1 MLNLSQ
7 KLEDNL
13 IIGSDVYPLDLS
25 FGKVLRV
32 IELLQ
37 DKEIQEEIKP
47 YVALQM
53 LTGANFSN
61 FNLIEANE
69 ILEEVFKA
77 HIVNEKT
84 QAIEYDLMGNPM
96 PVKEKETEERVYS
109 LKHDA
114 DFIFA
119 SFFQAYNI
127 DLIEERHKLH
137 WKKFNALL
145 NGLPS
150 DTKFMEVLKIRSWKP
165 SKHDSPEYKENMRKL
180 QQEYE
185 LPYEHED

>member
-1 MLNLSQ
+1 MLNLSR

-13 IIGSDVYPLDLS
+13 IIGNVVYPLDLS

-32 IELLQ
+32 FELLQ
-37 DKEIQEEIKP
+37 DTEIQEEIKP
-47 YVALQM
+47 YLALQM

-61 FNLIEANE
+61 FDLMEVNE

-96 PVKEKETEERVYS
+96 PVQEKKEEERVYS
-109 LKHDA
+109 LKYDA
-114 DFIFA
+114 DYIFA
-119 SFFQAYNI
+119 SFFQAYGI
-127 DLIEERHKLH
+127 DLIEERQKLH

-165 SKHDSPEYKENMRKL
+165 RKGDSAEYKEDMRKL

-185 LPYEHED
+185 LPYEED

>member
-13 IIGSDVYPLDLS
+13 IIGSNSYPLDLS

-69 ILEEVFKA
+69 ILEEVFKV

-96 PVKEKETEERVYS
+96 PIQEKKEEERVYS
-109 LKHDA
+109 LKYDA
-114 DFIFA
+114 DYIFA
-119 SFFQAYNI
+119 SFFQAYGI
-127 DLIEERHKLH
+127 DLIEMRSKLH

-150 DTKFMEVLKIRSWKP
+150 NTKFMEVLKIRSWKP
-165 SKHDSPEYKENMRKL
+165 SKSDSSEYKEHMRKL

-185 LPYEHED
+185 LPYDEDE

>member
-13 IIGSDVYPLDLS
+13 IIGSNSYPLDLS

-37 DKEIQEEIKP
+37 DKDIQEEIKP

-69 ILEEVFKA
+69 ILEEVFQA

-96 PVKEKETEERVYS
+96 PVQEKKEEERVYS

-114 DFIFA
+114 DYIFA
-119 SFFQAYNI
+119 SFFQAYGI

-165 SKHDSPEYKENMRKL
+165 SKSDSSEYKEHMRKL

-185 LPYEHED
+185 LPYDED